1 MNSIFAD
8 TSATL
13 SSSPCRSTAGRE
25 VKASQHSRRVQM
37 HQSFA
42 QQIAAHRAHLQQLRA
57 QRPFRQVAKAG
68 NVISINARRE
78 RNMLLQVG
86 SAA

>member
-1 MNSIFAD
+1 
-8 TSATL
+8 
-13 SSSPCRSTAGRE
+13 
-25 VKASQHSRRVQM
+25 M